1 MGQIRRFALNLG
13 KAKILKFK
21 NKRKH
26 LKPDKAEFK
35 FTTGAYFSV
44 CERVNLNSNE
54 VWRRETTRERKNNDG
69 F

>member
-21 NKRKH
+21 KTSGKSH
-26 LKPDKAEFK
+26 
-35 FTTGAYFSV
+35 YQS
-44 CERVNLNSNE
+44 
-54 VWRRETTRERKNNDG
+54 ETTRERKNNDG